1 MATFDSPPAKATKKN
16 IGNTI
21 DGSSSCGVVATLWIE
36 RQATAPATSQEARH
50 VRTSLVRSAPDA
62 AITAAAAA
70 AIAIPKP
77 SASASASQPVMM
89 NERMP
94 SIR

>member
-1 MATFDSPPAKATKKN
+1 M
-16 IGNTI
+16 I
-21 DGSSSCGVVATLWIE
+21 DGSSSAGFVATLWIE
-36 RQATAPATSQEARH
+36 RQATALATCPKR
-50 VRTSLVRSAPDA
+50 LMSAPA
-62 AITAAAAA
+62 SSAGRSTRPRPPPTAIT
-70 AIAIPKP
+70 IAMPKP